1 MSVPFLSESEKVS
14 HAFLH
19 DYKSERISLQFVS
32 VLQRANVTMSRQRA
46 GLCGVLRDDNER
58 EDHFVESGLVR
69 STNTHH
75 SQGQTHTATNDAGR
89 QRIVYSQ
96 SSQLPIYCQDACC
109 DIVQTFS
116 FLSEN
121 ITPGKADSA
130 QFVVQSADTV
140 LRKKKRLL
148 LTLIFAAAENAV
160 EAGAGDLEDF
170 CSLEFIV
177 ADIIEHFACKHALH
191 NARRCMVDRNKQ
203 HQHIHGAR

>member
-32 VLQRANVTMSRQRA
+32 VLQGANVTMSRQRA

-140 LRKKKRLL
+140 LRKKK
-148 LTLIFAAAENAV
+148 
-160 EAGAGDLEDF
+160 EATSRSDF
-170 CSLEFIV
+170 C
-177 ADIIEHFACKHALH
+177 
-191 NARRCMVDRNKQ
+191 RCGECGR
-203 HQHIHGAR
+203 GGGGRS